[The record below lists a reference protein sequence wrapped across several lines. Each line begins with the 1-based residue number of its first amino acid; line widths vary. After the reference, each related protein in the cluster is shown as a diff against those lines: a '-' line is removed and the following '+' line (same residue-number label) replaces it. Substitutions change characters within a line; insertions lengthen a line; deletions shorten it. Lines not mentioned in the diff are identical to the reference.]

1 MRKRVFNPSDDFQ
14 TANMMGMYNG
24 VGAASS
30 FALGVGLAAL
40 TPVILGTE
48 SAVPV
53 LPSDTGEVLLL
64 TNGDAGNQGA
74 IIRVDALD
82 ADFQPVQFDVLISGV
97 GDFLVGNIPLTRV
110 NGARNVADRGNE
122 LVADVTI
129 HRPIPNAADIVATVT
144 AAAQESQQAI
154 YTVPAGRTWA
164 VTSLVASMRKSGGAD
179 TDVSVTL
186 IGGAVGSV
194 LRRVFSFGLQRSGDT
209 TLEFTNEELQ
219 AGSSPVD
226 LMLEVESSAA
236 DADVSARLTLRTVEI

>member
-164 VTSLVASMRKSGGAD
+164 VTSLVASMRKSGGGD
-179 TDVSVTL
+179 
-186 IGGAVGSV
+186 SV
-194 LRRVFSFGLQRSGDT
+194 LRSVFSFGLQRSGDT

-219 AGSSPVD
+219 AGASPVD